1 MLKRLL
7 KGSSLAIALLCS
19 LPASAGFVHQD
30 YKEVGDGK
38 ITLHGET
45 GIEWLT
51 LKETVGL
58 SIDSVS
64 NMLGPG
70 SKFDG
75 WRLPTGEEV
84 EALLSAVLPL
94 TFNNSTPDATTI
106 ATSISRVHANAW
118 FEWMGFIKASVSFTN
133 SFGMYKATMNENS
146 VLISGVGEAFSSY
159 NAYDD
164 YYVGA
169 STSFSNPSYSV
180 FLVRGGEVAEQPST
194 PGGASDVSGPLP
206 MTLLGLSVMLF
217 AAWRGRRV

>member
-7 KGSSLAIALLCS
+7 KGSSLAITLLCA

-38 ITLHGET
+38 ITLHEET

-51 LKETVGL
+51 LNETMGF
-58 SIDSVS
+58 SINAVS
-64 NMLGPG
+64 SMLGPG

-84 EALLSAVLPL
+84 EALLSAALPL
-94 TFNNSTPDATTI
+94 TFDNSTPDAPTI
-106 ATSISRVHANAW
+106 VTSISSVYANAW
-118 FEWMGFIKASVSFTN
+118 FEWMGFIKANASF
-133 SFGMYKATMNENS
+133 SHSLGMYKATMNEND
-146 VLISGVGEAFSSY
+146 VLVSGVSKAFSSY

-164 YYVGA
+164 NKVGY
-169 STSFSNPSYSV
+169 STSFTNPYYGV
-180 FLVRGGEVAEQPST
+180 FLVRGGIAEQPST
-194 PGGASDVSGPLP
+194 PGGANDVPSPLP
-206 MTLLGLSVMLF
+206 MPLLGLGAMLF